1 MRDRSLRHAVLS
13 FVSLPFHNNFCWQHI
28 RQRHNKYMTEEVKEK
43 RYLAQLHNKIDI
55 KLYEID
61 EAIKLKSDEV
71 YSMNRHMQEHKT
83 DMDHLEKNNMREAIF
98 NYSLQGEHSVGNKMR
113 LQRLKDTA
121 YFGRID
127 FIDNQSNHSRKIY
140 VGVHNFQDTDTTNNL
155 VYDWRAPISSLFYD
169 FELGNGYYENLSGK
183 VEGDITLKRQFR
195 IRKGMMEYML
205 DTDITIHDE
214 VLQKELNQASSAKM
228 KNIVATIQKEQNEII
243 RNEEARHLIIQGVAG
258 SGKTSIALHRIA
270 FLLYRFK
277 ETISSEDI
285 LIISPNKVFASYISN
300 VLPELGEETVAETSM
315 EEVANDVLEY
325 QVKFQSFFDQVT
337 ELLEK
342 NNAQLIERIQFKSSY
357 EIIKKLDE
365 YMVYLENE
373 GFDVT
378 DIVVKG
384 KPVPAWFIKEAFGKY
399 RRMPLLK
406 RFNEVVR
413 EIIDN
418 IFRYYYIEV
427 QYKDRTAL
435 HATIRKMFPSYNP
448 KVLYKGFY
456 EWLGKPELL
465 KLKAR
470 STYEWSDVYAFI
482 YLKSRLEGLK
492 PNTKVK
498 HLVID
503 EMQDYSEVQYKVLGM
518 LYPCKKT
525 ILGDVNQSVN
535 PFSSSNLP
543 VIKKI
548 FSDATTMKMQ
558 KSYRSTY
565 EITQFTKR
573 ISTEI
578 EVEAIERHG
587 DEPQLILCKTVDA
600 EIIKIKALITKF
612 NQSDFHSL
620 GIICKTQKQ
629 ANALYEALKEAF
641 EITILNIASVAFGS
655 GIVITTAHLA
665 KGLEFDKVI
674 VPHCTNKNYITQAD
688 KQMLYVASTRAMHQL
703 SITYTGKLTS
713 LITS

>member
-1 MRDRSLRHAVLS
+1 
-13 FVSLPFHNNFCWQHI
+13 
-28 RQRHNKYMTEEVKEK
+28 MTEERKEK
-43 RYLAQLHNKIDI
+43 QYLHTLLKKVDTR
-55 KLYEID
+55 LYEIC
-61 EAIKLKSDEV
+61 EAIQLKSNEV
-71 YSMNRHMQEHKT
+71 ASMNKHLQEHKT

-98 NYSLQGEHSVGNKMR
+98 NYSLQGEHSVENSKR
-113 LQRLKDTA
+113 LHRLKDTA

-127 FIDNQSNHSRKIY
+127 FKDKQAHDLKKIY
-140 VGVHNFQDTDTTNNL
+140 VGVSNFQDTDSTNNL

-169 FELGNGYYENLSGK
+169 FELGTAYYHSLAGI
-183 VEGDITLKRQFR
+183 VEGEILLKRQFR
-195 IRKGMMEYML
+195 IRKGEMEYML
-205 DTDITIHDE
+205 DTDLTIHDE
-214 VLQKELNQASSAKM
+214 VLQKELNHSSSAKM

-300 VLPELGEETVAETSM
+300 VLPELGEENVAETSM
-315 EEVANDVLEY
+315 EEIATEILEY
-325 QVKFQSFFDQVT
+325 QVNFQTFFEQVT

-342 NNAQLIERIQFKSSY
+342 NDAKLIERIQFKSSAQ
-357 EIIKKLDE
+357 IIKKLDE
-365 YMVYLENE
+365 YVNYLENE
-373 GFDVT
+373 GFDVK

-384 KPVPAWFIKEAFGKY
+384 KPVPAWFIKESFDKY

-406 RFNEVVR
+406 RFNEVVK
-413 EIIDN
+413 EIVDN
-418 IFRYYYIEV
+418 IYRYYQIEV
-427 QYKDRTAL
+427 QYKDRTTL
-435 HATIRKMFPSYNP
+435 HTAIRKMFPSYNP
-448 KVLYKGFY
+448 RVLYKGFY
-456 EWLGKPELL
+456 TWLGKPELL
-465 KLKAR
+465 KTKAKN
-470 STYEWSDVYAFI
+470 TYEWSDVYAFV
-482 YLKSRLEGLK
+482 YFKYRLEGLK
-492 PNTKVK
+492 SNTKVK

-503 EMQDYSEVQYKVLGM
+503 EMQDYSEVQYKVLSL

-543 VIKKI
+543 IIEKV
-548 FSDATTMKMQ
+548 FRGATTMTML

-573 ISTEI
+573 ISPNI
-578 EVEAIERHG
+578 SVEAIERHG
-587 DEPQLILCKTVDA
+587 NEPQLIACKNISA
-600 EIIKIKALITKF
+600 ETDMIKSLVTTF
-612 NQSDFHSL
+612 EQGEFHSL

-629 ANALYEALKEAF
+629 ADNLYEALKDEH
-641 EITILNIASVAFGS
+641 EMNILNVASVAFDS

-674 VPHCTNKNYITQAD
+674 VPHCTDKNYKTDPD
-688 KQMLYVASTRAMHQL
+688 KQMLYVGCTRAMHQL
-703 SITYTGKLTS
+703 FITYTGRLCE
-713 LITS
+713 LVGA